1 MRNQNFLFVVFCLVL
16 TMGLMQGYFAFQE
29 YFSPHKEN
37 LKQIAKL
44 KGELERQHLKVA
56 ELESQVVDFQQEV
69 AAQLPALEKL
79 PGTPKNFQIRNLASI
94 TQKPLDAFEMS
105 GPLSERAKS
114 EFRKQD
120 FVAASKTF
128 KELTEKFP
136 TSPQVVEAYF
146 FWAESLF
153 LSSKP
158 QECLDVVEQMLV
170 QYPSHELTGF
180 ILLRMGQIL
189 QSRNRG
195 DEAKEVYRSVA
206 KSFSGNVELKRQAEQ
221 MEKSVQ

>member
-1 MRNQNFLFVVFCLVL
+1 
-16 TMGLMQGYFAFQE
+16 MQGYFAFQN
-29 YFSPHKEN
+29 YFSPQKDQ
-37 LKQIAKL
+37 LKQISQL

-69 AAQLPALEKL
+69 AAQLPALENL
-79 PGTPKNFQIRNLASI
+79 PGNPKNFQIRNLASV
-94 TQKPLDAFEMS
+94 TQKPLEAFEMS
-105 GPLSERAKS
+105 GPLSEKARA

-120 FVAASKTF
+120 FVASSKTF
-128 KELTEKFP
+128 KAITEKFP

-153 LSSKP
+153 LSNKP
-158 QECLDVVEQMLV
+158 QECLDVIEQMLV
-170 QYPSHELTGF
+170 QYPQHELTGF
-180 ILLRMGQIL
+180 ILLRMGQIF

-206 KSFSGNVELKRQAEQ
+206 KSFSANAELKKQAEQ
-221 MEKSVQ
+221 MEKTVQ

>member
-1 MRNQNFLFVVFCLVL
+1 MI
-16 TMGLMQGYFAFQE
+16 YFTFQE
-29 YFSPHKEN
+29 YFSPHKDD
-37 LKQIAKL
+37 LKKIARL
-44 KGELERQHLKVA
+44 RGDLERQQLKVA

-69 AAQLPALEKL
+69 AAQLPALEKMRGS
-79 PGTPKNFQIRNLASI
+79 PDTFQLRNLASI
-94 TQKPLDAFEMS
+94 TQKPIEAFEMS
-105 GPLSERAKS
+105 GPLSERARA

-120 FVAASKTF
+120 FSASSKTF

-153 LSSKP
+153 LSNRP
-158 QECLDVVEQMLV
+158 QDCLDVIEQMLV
-170 QYPSHELTGF
+170 HYPQHELTGF
-180 ILLRMGQIL
+180 ILLRMGLIF

-206 KSFSGNVELKRQAEQ
+206 KTFSSNSELKAQAEK
-221 MEKSVQ
+221 MEKSVN